1 MANPSETDTPASVD
15 GGRDPGLFGPGSV
28 TWRVHA
34 DPSMALS
41 GLRPL
46 LLQPLHQLAMS
57 GVQQHSDFRQDP
69 WGRLFRTLDIMTKI
83 VFGDPATS
91 DRAARRLRGRHRTV
105 QGVSEDGV
113 PYDARDPELLLW
125 VWATLVDSS
134 MLVYQRLLRP
144 LSDDEWRR
152 YYVEQKRF
160 AHACGVPEGLP
171 PETLEDF
178 RAYFD
183 RVVEHDLRATGAGR
197 AVWAAIERPA
207 KVPRLLQPVF
217 LPNTLLTA
225 GLLPACLRAQ
235 FGFEWGPAKERLM
248 QASLTSVAKAIP
260 LLPATARFFPEAR
273 RAYRRWQ
280 AAGLLEAA

>member
-1 MANPSETDTPASVD
+1 MPAADTLRRAVSELGMYGPDT
-15 GGRDPGLFGPGSV
+15 V
-28 TWRVHA
+28 TWRVNRE
-34 DPSMALS
+34 MALLA
-41 GLRPL
+41 GGGRAL
-46 LLQPLHQLAMS
+46 LLQVGHPLVGA
-57 GVQQHSDFRQDP
+57 GVEQHSNYAEDP
-69 WGRLFRTLDIMTKI
+69 WGRLFRTLDITTKI
-83 VFGDPATS
+83 VFGDPQTS
-91 DRAARRLRGRHRTV
+91 ERAANRLRGRHRTV

-113 PYDARDPELLLW
+113 PYDAQDPDLLLW
-125 VWATLVDSS
+125 VWATLVDSA

-144 LSDDEWRR
+144 LPEDERRR

-160 AHACGVPEGLP
+160 AYACGVPEGLP

-183 RVVEHDLRATGAGR
+183 RVVERDLRATSAGR
-197 AVWAAIERPA
+197 AVWASIERPA

-225 GLLPACLRAQ
+225 GLLPPGLRAQ
-235 FGFEWGPAKERLM
+235 FGLEWGPAKEKVM
-248 QASLTSVAKAIP
+248 QASLSSVARAIP